1 MKNLKIVKSDRKT
14 IGIYILPDA
23 SVEVRCPK
31 NADMNAVN
39 EFVEKKAAWIEKA
52 VGEKKRILAEKESF
66 FLTSGAQVY
75 FLGKPLTVK
84 ISHVHHI
91 DNSGFY
97 ISGKNLR
104 ESAENLYR
112 RYAKT
117 ILTQKVEYFS
127 KIMNCSPSSVKING
141 ARTRWGS
148 CSGKNALNFS
158 WTLITA
164 DEDAVDYVVVHELA
178 HTIEHNH
185 SARFWAIVEKY
196 IPDYK
201 RRRKLLENAQKF
213 IYALL

>member
-1 MKNLKIVKSDRKT
+1 MKNFKTVKSNRKT

-31 NADMNAVN
+31 NADMNTVN
-39 EFVEKKAAWIEKA
+39 EFVEKKSAWIEKA
-52 VGEKKRILAEKESF
+52 VGEKKRALAEKQSF
-66 FLTSGAQVY
+66 LLASGAQVY
-75 FLGKPLTVK
+75 FLGKPLTVR

-91 DNSGFY
+91 DDSGFY

-104 ESAENLYR
+104 QSAENLYR
-112 RYAKT
+112 RYAKS

-127 KIMNCSPSSVKING
+127 KIMSCSPTSVKING

-158 WTLITA
+158 WTLISA
-164 DEDAVDYVVVHELA
+164 DEEAVDYVVVHELA

-196 IPDYK
+196 MPDYQ

-213 IYALL
+213 IYKL